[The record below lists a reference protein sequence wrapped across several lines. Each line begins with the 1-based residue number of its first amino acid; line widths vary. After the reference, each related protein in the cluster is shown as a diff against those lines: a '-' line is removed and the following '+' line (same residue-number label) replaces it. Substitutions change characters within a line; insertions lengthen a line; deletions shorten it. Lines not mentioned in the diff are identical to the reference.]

1 VASIQTTGIET
12 EEYQMALAENIRIG
26 GKDGIDAVL
35 NKYNLDAL
43 VVPSEGMVTT
53 PPALVGIP
61 DVELNAN
68 GRISHRHCT
77 AGCLEEK
84 WTTIWIVV
92 YWDGIHQLSC
102 SDE

>member
-53 PPALVGIP
+53 PPALVGISNV
-61 DVELNAN
+61 DLIVND
-68 GRISHRHCT
+68 RISHRHCT
-77 AGCLEEK
+77 IRRLKGNWA
-84 WTTIWIVV
+84 TIWIVV
-92 YWDGIHQLSC
+92 YWDGRHR
-102 SDE
+102 